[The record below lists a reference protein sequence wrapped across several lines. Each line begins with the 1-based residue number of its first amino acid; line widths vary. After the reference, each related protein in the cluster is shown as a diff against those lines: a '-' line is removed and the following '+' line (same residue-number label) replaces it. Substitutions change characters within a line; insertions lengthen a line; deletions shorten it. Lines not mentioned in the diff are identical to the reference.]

1 MRSSQSDAKSS
12 PPAAVPEAG
21 SDAAHSGTVS
31 GLRSDANGTG
41 LSSNGHGQS
50 RNGAA
55 SPRPRV
61 QGKFLYAGEEKLYL
75 RGVTYGTF
83 RPGEDGS
90 DYPDRGRVEA
100 DFRQMAVHG
109 INTVRTYTVPPPHLL
124 NAAASH
130 GLRVLIGLPWEQ
142 HVAFL
147 GESAIARSVEERA
160 REGVRAC
167 LGHPAVLGYAI
178 GNEIPASI
186 VRWHGRRRVEGFLRR
201 LYEAAKDEDP
211 EGLVTYVNFPTTEY
225 LQLPFLDF
233 HCFNVYLETDR
244 QLEGYLA
251 RLQNVAGD
259 RPLVMAEIGLDSRRN
274 GEARQ
279 AESVAGQVRLA
290 FAAGCAGAF
299 VFAWTDEWHRGGY
312 DVEDWDFGLTDRERR
327 PKEAL
332 TSVGQA
338 FREVPFSPEAEW
350 PKVSVV
356 VCACNGAD
364 TLRWCLE
371 GMDGLDYPDYEVIVV
386 DDGSKDETAAIAGE
400 CGYPA
405 ISTPNRGLSSARNT
419 GLEAASGEIVAYID
433 CDARPDRDWLRYLAA
448 AFRATDNVGI
458 GGPNLP
464 PPDSW
469 VADCVANAPGG
480 PVHVLLSDD
489 EAEHIPGCNMAFL
502 RQRLL
507 DVGGFDPRFRAA
519 GDDVD
524 ICWRL
529 QENGG
534 TLGFSAGAVV
544 WHRCR
549 DSVRAYWKQQIGY
562 GKAEALL
569 ERKWPEKYNAGGH
582 HSWGGRLY
590 GNGVPQGLLRR
601 WRVYYGRWGTGLF
614 QAMYKTDGPALSSL
628 ALMPEWYMVIA
639 LLAALSTLG
648 ALWSPLLAALPLAI
662 AASALLVAQAVG
674 GARRASQT
682 STRRRDRRLRSML
695 LTTFLHLLQ
704 PSARLWGRLR
714 SGLTPWRWHGPAART
729 FPRPASWMAWSETWH
744 PLESWVAALE
754 DALLRSQTVLVRG
767 GDFDRWDLELRG
779 GLFGKARILTAIEE
793 HGHGRQLV
801 RFRAWPWPTRASLLS
816 SATLVCLALGAAF
829 GGASLAAAVLGLLL
843 ALVVGATLLDCARA
857 TGSAKRAVDGLAENA
872 LRGELEHAYRA
883 ASFLPV
889 AMAPSRGGVADT
901 AAAGGKVADTA
912 RA

>member
-1 MRSSQSDAKSS
+1 MRPPWRDSKTFATAALEVAADAADGG
-12 PPAAVPEAG
+12 AATEARIRANDAGAG
-21 SDAAHSGTVS
+21 S
-31 GLRSDANGTG
+31 NGRARHPSTT
-41 LSSNGHGQS
+41 
-50 RNGAA
+50 A
-55 SPRPRV
+55 SARPRV
-61 QGKFLYAGEEKLYL
+61 QGKFLYVGEEKLYL

-83 RPGEDGS
+83 RPGEGRG
-90 DYPDRGRVEA
+90 DYPEPQRVA
-100 DFRQMAVHG
+100 SDFAQMAAIG
-109 INTVRTYTVPPPHLL
+109 INCVRTYTAPPRYLL
-124 NAAASH
+124 DLAACH
-130 GLRVLIGLPWEQ
+130 CLRVLVGLPWEQ

-147 GESAIARSVEERA
+147 GESAIARSVEQRA

-167 LGHPAVLGYAI
+167 LGHSAVLGYAI

-201 LYEAAKDEDP
+201 LYEAAKEEDP
-211 EGLVTYVNFPTTEY
+211 GGLVTYVNFPTTEY

-244 QLEGYLA
+244 QLEDYLA

-274 GEARQ
+274 GEDRQ

-290 FAAGCAGAF
+290 FASGCAGAF

-327 PKEAL
+327 PKPAL
-332 TSVGQA
+332 AAVGQA
-338 FREVPFSPEAEW
+338 FREVPFAPSGEL
-350 PKVSVV
+350 PKMSVV

-364 TLRWCLE
+364 TIRWCLE
-371 GMDGLDYPDYEVIVV
+371 GMDGIDYPDYEVIVV
-386 DDGSKDETAAIAGE
+386 DDGSSDKTAAIARE
-400 CGYPA
+400 CGYRA

-419 GLEAASGEIVAYID
+419 GLEAASGEIVAYVD

-448 AFRATDNVGI
+448 AFQATDNVGI

-464 PPDSW
+464 PPDGW
-469 VADCVANAPGG
+469 IADCVANAPGG
-480 PVHVLLSDD
+480 PVHVLLSDQ
-489 EAEHIPGCNMAFL
+489 EAEHIPGCNMAF
-502 RQRLL
+502 RRRALL
-507 DVGGFDPRFRAA
+507 EAGGFDPRFRAA

-569 ERKWPEKYNAGGH
+569 ERKWPEKYNVSGH

-628 ALMPEWYMVIA
+628 ALMPEWYLVIA
-639 LLAALSTLG
+639 LLAALSALG

-662 AASALLVAQAVG
+662 AASALLVGQAVG
-674 GARRASQT
+674 GARRASRT
-682 STRRRDRRLRSML
+682 SLRRRDRRLRSML
-695 LTTFLHLLQ
+695 LTTFLHMLQ

-714 SGLTPWRWHGPAART
+714 SGLTPWRWRGPATRT
-729 FPRPASWMAWSETWH
+729 FPRSASWMAWSDTWH
-744 PLESWVAALE
+744 PLESWVGALE
-754 DALLRSQTVLVRG
+754 DALQRSQTVLVRG
-767 GDFDRWDLELRG
+767 GDFDRWDLDLRG

-801 RFRAWPWPTRASLLS
+801 RFRAWPWPTRAGLLS
-816 SATLVCLALGAAF
+816 STVL
-829 GGASLAAAVLGLLL
+829 ASLAIAAAAGGAPLAAALLGLFLT
-843 ALVVGATLLDCARA
+843 LVVSATALDCARA
-857 TGSAKRAVDGLAENA
+857 TGSAKRAVDGLAESA
-872 LRGELEHAYRA
+872 LRGELAHTGRA
-883 ASFLPV
+883 ASHLPV
-889 AMAPSRGGVADT
+889 SMAPARGEVADV
-901 AAAGGKVADTA
+901 ASAEGEAADTA
-912 RA
+912 RV

>member
-1 MRSSQSDAKSS
+1 MRS
-12 PPAAVPEAG
+12 G
-21 SDAAHSGTVS
+21 
-31 GLRSDANGTG
+31 ANGA
-41 LSSNGHGQS
+41 
-50 RNGAA
+50 GAA
-55 SPRPRV
+55 SNGGAQSPHGTTAPRPQV
-61 QGKFLYAGEEKLYL
+61 LGKFLYVGEEKLYL

-83 RPGEDGS
+83 RQSEEGG
-90 DYPDRGRVEA
+90 DYPDPARVEL
-100 DFRQMAVHG
+100 DFTQMADHG
-109 INTVRTYTVPPPHLL
+109 VNCVRTYSVPPRYLL
-124 NAAASH
+124 DAAARH

-147 GESAIARSVEERA
+147 GESALTGSIEQRA
-160 REGVRAC
+160 REGVAAC
-167 LGHPAVLGYAI
+167 VGHPAVLGYAV

-186 VRWHGRRRVEGFLRR
+186 VRWHGRRRVESFLRR
-201 LYEAAKDEDP
+201 LYEAVKDVDP
-211 EGLVTYVNFPTTEY
+211 LALVTYVNFPTTEY

-244 QLEGYLA
+244 QLEDYLA

-312 DVEDWDFGLTDRERR
+312 DVEDWDFGLTDRQRQ
-327 PKEAL
+327 PKAALAAVEKAFGEA
-332 TSVGQA
+332 
-338 FREVPFSPEAEW
+338 PFAMSGEW
-350 PKVSVV
+350 PAMSVV
-356 VCACNGAD
+356 VCACNGGD

-386 DDGSKDETAAIAGE
+386 DDGSSDDTAAIARE

-419 GLEAASGEIVAYID
+419 GLEKANGEIVAYID

-448 AFRATDNVGI
+448 AFRATDHAGI

-464 PPDSW
+464 PPDGW
-469 VADCVANAPGG
+469 IADCVANAPGG
-480 PVHVLLSDD
+480 PVHVLLSDR
-489 EAEHIPGCNMAFL
+489 EAEHIPGCNMAFR

-507 DVGGFDPRFRAA
+507 EVGGFDPRFRAA

-529 QENGG
+529 QEQGE

-544 WHRCR
+544 WHRAR
-549 DSVRAYWKQQIGY
+549 DSVRAYWRQQIGY

-569 ERKWPEKYNAGGH
+569 ERKWPEKYNVGGH
-582 HSWGGRLY
+582 YSWGGRLY

-601 WRVYYGRWGTGLF
+601 WRIYYGRWGTNLF
-614 QAMYKTDGPALSSL
+614 QAMYRTEGPALSSL
-628 ALMPEWYMVIA
+628 ALMPEWYLVIA
-639 LLAALSTLG
+639 LLAVLSCLG

-662 AASALLVAQAVG
+662 AASGLLIAQAVG
-674 GARRASQT
+674 GARRASRAT
-682 STRRRDRRLRSML
+682 MARRRHPVRSTL
-695 LTTFLHLLQ
+695 LTTFLHMLQ

-714 SGLTPWRWHGPAART
+714 SGLTPWRWHGPAVRS
-729 FPRPASWMAWSETWH
+729 FPRPASWMVWSDTWH
-744 PLESWVAALE
+744 SLESWVAALE
-754 DALLRSQTVLVRG
+754 DALLKSQTVLIRG

-793 HGHGRQLV
+793 HGQGRQLV
-801 RFRAWPWPTRASLLS
+801 RFRIWPWPTRAGLLS
-816 SATLVCLALGAAF
+816 SAILTVLAIAAALG
-829 GGASLAAAVLGLLL
+829 GAPPAAAVLGLC
-843 ALVVGATLLDCARA
+843 LVFVLSAVVLDCARA
-857 TGSAKRAVDGLAENA
+857 TGSAKRAADGLAEIA
-872 LRGELEHAYRA
+872 LSGELEHADPA
-883 ASFLPV
+883 ISSHLPV
-889 AMAPSRGGVADT
+889 A
-901 AAAGGKVADTA
+901 AARWRGKVADVGRT
-912 RA
+912 